1 MININS
7 LSKEYVMG
15 DNKLLALDNID
26 LSINEGDFV
35 SIMGSSGSGKSTL
48 MNIIGCLDVP
58 SSGEY
63 HFRNNNVSTLNSNK
77 LAELRNKDI
86 GFVFQNFNLLPRLN
100 AQENVVLPLLYSGK
114 NLKERNQLAIEAL
127 ESVGLKDR
135 VHHRPN
141 QLSGGQQQRVS
152 IARAIAGSPK
162 LILADEPTGALD
174 SKTGLEIMKILNDL
188 NAKGITIVLVTHE
201 DDIANYGSR
210 IIKMKD
216 GKILEDKKMSI
227 TDLISLTKSLRS
239 NILRSILTSLG
250 IIIGVS
256 SVITMIS
263 IGSGARIEVEQ
274 QIERFGS
281 NNLIV
286 RSQSSSNRG
295 VSMGANSVNTL
306 TLKDMEALKEELPA
320 IKAIAPRV
328 SLSTQIV
335 ANGNN
340 WLATVTG
347 TTNDYFD
354 LGNWKFENGR
364 SFEEEELNSGSRVAI
379 IGKTVQKNLFDTDSP
394 IDEVIRINKV
404 PLLS

>member
-7 LSKEYVMG
+7 LSKEYIMG

-63 HFRNNNVSTLNSNK
+63 HFRDKDVSTLNSNK

-114 NLKERNQLAIEAL
+114 NLKERNELAIEAL

-216 GKILEDKKMSI
+216 GKILEDRK
-227 TDLISLTKSLRS
+227 
-239 NILRSILTSLG
+239 N
-250 IIIGVS
+250 V
-256 SVITMIS
+256 
-263 IGSGARIEVEQ
+263 
-274 QIERFGS
+274 
-281 NNLIV
+281 NN
-286 RSQSSSNRG
+286 
-295 VSMGANSVNTL
+295 
-306 TLKDMEALKEELPA
+306 
-320 IKAIAPRV
+320 
-328 SLSTQIV
+328 
-335 ANGNN
+335 
-340 WLATVTG
+340 
-347 TTNDYFD
+347 
-354 LGNWKFENGR
+354 
-364 SFEEEELNSGSRVAI
+364 
-379 IGKTVQKNLFDTDSP
+379 
-394 IDEVIRINKV
+394 
-404 PLLS
+404 

>member
-1 MININS
+1 
-7 LSKEYVMG
+7 MG

-63 HFRNNNVSTLNSNK
+63 HFRDNNVSTLNSNK

-114 NLKERNQLAIEAL
+114 NLKERNQLAIDAL

-216 GKILEDKKMSI
+216 GKILEDKK
-227 TDLISLTKSLRS
+227 
-239 NILRSILTSLG
+239 N
-250 IIIGVS
+250 V
-256 SVITMIS
+256 
-263 IGSGARIEVEQ
+263 
-274 QIERFGS
+274 
-281 NNLIV
+281 
-286 RSQSSSNRG
+286 
-295 VSMGANSVNTL
+295 
-306 TLKDMEALKEELPA
+306 
-320 IKAIAPRV
+320 
-328 SLSTQIV
+328 
-335 ANGNN
+335 NN
-340 WLATVTG
+340 WSYISFTK
-347 TTNDYFD
+347 
-354 LGNWKFENGR
+354 KFT
-364 SFEEEELNSGSRVAI
+364 L
-379 IGKTVQKNLFDTDSP
+379 
-394 IDEVIRINKV
+394 
-404 PLLS
+404 

>member
-15 DNKLLALDNID
+15 ANKLLALDKVD

-58 SSGEY
+58 SSGNY
-63 HFRNNNVSTLNSNK
+63 LFRDNDISMLNSNK

-100 AQENVVLPLLYSGK
+100 ALENVVLPLLYSGL
-114 NLKERNQLAIEAL
+114 NLKERNRLALEAL

-135 VHHRPN
+135 VKHKPN

-188 NAKGITIVLVTHE
+188 NSQGITIVLVTHE

-216 GKILEDKKMSI
+216 GKILED
-227 TDLISLTKSLRS
+227 R
-239 NILRSILTSLG
+239 
-250 IIIGVS
+250 
-256 SVITMIS
+256 
-263 IGSGARIEVEQ
+263 
-274 QIERFGS
+274 
-281 NNLIV
+281 
-286 RSQSSSNRG
+286 
-295 VSMGANSVNTL
+295 
-306 TLKDMEALKEELPA
+306 
-320 IKAIAPRV
+320 
-328 SLSTQIV
+328 
-335 ANGNN
+335 
-340 WLATVTG
+340 
-347 TTNDYFD
+347 
-354 LGNWKFENGR
+354 
-364 SFEEEELNSGSRVAI
+364 
-379 IGKTVQKNLFDTDSP
+379 KNVD
-394 IDEVIRINKV
+394 N
-404 PLLS
+404 